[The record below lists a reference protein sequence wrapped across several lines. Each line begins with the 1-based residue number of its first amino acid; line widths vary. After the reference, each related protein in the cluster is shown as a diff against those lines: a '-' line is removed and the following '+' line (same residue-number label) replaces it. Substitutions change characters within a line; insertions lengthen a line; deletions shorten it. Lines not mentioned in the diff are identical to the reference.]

1 MNQIKLFI
9 LLLQFWTT
17 WSQVKWAGIQPQARG
32 IVWTAIMKVQT
43 REMWE
48 IILKQS
54 MLIQLAPPATFVE
67 LSQRPEKLWKCTKWD
82 STNQPLPF
90 VKSYLWNLVCEIN
103 LKCHDRSSSLP
114 ALDDAID
121 EQMAKQ
127 ADGNWRCLLCG
138 NTSNKKSNTRA
149 HVESIHL
156 KTNGWKCEVCNK
168 HCPSR
173 NAYNVHFS
181 RYHKQKFA

>member
-1 MNQIKLFI
+1 M

-17 WSQVKWAGIQPQARG
+17 WSPVKWAGIQPQAHG

-43 REMWE
+43 REMWG
-48 IILKQS
+48 ITLKQS
-54 MLIQLAPPATFVE
+54 ILIQLAPPVISVE
-67 LSQRPEKLWKCTKWD
+67 LSQRPEKLWRCTKWD
-82 STNQPLPF
+82 NTNQPLLF

-103 LKCHDRSSSLP
+103 LWYDDRSSLP

-156 KTNGWKCEVCNK
+156 KTDGWKCEVCNK

-181 RYHKQKFA
+181 RYHKQKFT